1 MRSVALLG
9 STGSIGRQA
18 IQVCDDDPE
27 LRVCALAAGS
37 DAEGV
42 VREAERL
49 GVGTIALA
57 DPAAAAVARARFS
70 GRVLEGQQ
78 GVAQLGA
85 ESGADVVLNAV
96 VGAAGLD
103 ATLAALEAGI
113 DVALANKESL
123 VAGGPL
129 VREAL
134 ARSTAR
140 LLPVDSEHSALHQL
154 LAGEE
159 PEAVEALIVT
169 ASGGPFRGRSLSELA
184 EVTAEQALRHPTWT
198 MGARIT
204 IDSATLMNKGLE
216 IIEAHWLFGVPYE
229 CIEVVVHPQSI
240 VHGLVRLRD
249 GALLAHL
256 GLPDMRVPIAY
267 ALAHPRR
274 ATVAAPRLDLTQTLS
289 LTFEPADAETFRCL
303 ALARAAGLAGGL
315 APCALNAADEEAV
328 AAFLSARCRFVD
340 IPALVERALEAC
352 SGEPLSAREQVRAA
366 DQAARATVRE
376 ALATGVPG

>member
-18 IQVCDDDPE
+18 IQVCDDDAD

-37 DAEGV
+37 DVAGV
-42 VREAERL
+42 VGEAERL
-49 GVGTIALA
+49 GVRTIALA
-57 DPAAAAVARARFS
+57 DPAAAEQARVRFA
-70 GRVLEGQQ
+70 GRVLEGQA
-78 GVAQLGA
+78 GVAQLAA

-134 ARSTAR
+134 ARGGAR

-159 PEAVEALIVT
+159 AEAVEALIVT
-169 ASGGPFRGRSLSELA
+169 ASGGPFRGRSAAELNG
-184 EVTAEQALRHPTWT
+184 VTAEQALRHPTWT

-229 CIEVVVHPQSI
+229 RIEVVVHPQSI
-240 VHGLVRLRD
+240 VHALVRLRD

-267 ALAHPRR
+267 ALAYPRR
-274 ATVAAPRLDLTQTLS
+274 APVAAARLDLSRALS
-289 LTFEPADAETFRCL
+289 LTFEPADAGTFRCL

-328 AAFLSARCRFVD
+328 AAFLAARCRFVD
-340 IPALVERALEAC
+340 IPALVERALETC
-352 SGEPLSAREQVRAA
+352 SSEPLHAREQVGAA
-366 DQAARATVRE
+366 DAAARATVHA
-376 ALATGVPG
+376 ALQAGVPG